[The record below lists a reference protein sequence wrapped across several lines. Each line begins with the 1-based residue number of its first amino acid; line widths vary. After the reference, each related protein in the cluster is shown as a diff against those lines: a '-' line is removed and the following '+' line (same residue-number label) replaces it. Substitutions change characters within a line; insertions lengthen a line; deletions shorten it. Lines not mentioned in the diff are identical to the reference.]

1 MNDISLNRLAE
12 SRKVRYPHCG
22 VSEDARARLGSSS
35 TTLDAATQPG
45 MDSHPSADWNQPPDR
60 VQLERS
66 QQFTNLN
73 TKGLGDAM
81 PRVQPA
87 VRRSRLDSDERST
100 ADASA
105 LGQLIISP
113 TTRRTLLR
121 QFYAERREVGITRR
135 IAHSTSEAKHR
146 SRLSVDIF
154 TNMKKPAP

>member
-1 MNDISLNRLAE
+1 MR
-12 SRKVRYPHCG
+12 
-22 VSEDARARLGSSS
+22 RA
-35 TTLDAATQPG
+35 
-45 MDSHPSADWNQPPDR
+45 
-60 VQLERS
+60 
-66 QQFTNLN
+66 
-73 TKGLGDAM
+73 
-81 PRVQPA
+81 
-87 VRRSRLDSDERST
+87 RLDSDERST